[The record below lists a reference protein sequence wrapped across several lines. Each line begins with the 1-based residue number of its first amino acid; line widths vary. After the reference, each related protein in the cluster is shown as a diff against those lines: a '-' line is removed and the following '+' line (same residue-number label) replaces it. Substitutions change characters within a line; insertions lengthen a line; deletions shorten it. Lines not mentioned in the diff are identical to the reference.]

1 MRAVGG
7 AKIHSDW
14 SASGGRLAYTRDN
27 ASTRLEFGESASG
40 LNIKIFGDTASAY
53 LEWLSASNE
62 LYIASGAKLVN
73 DGTQT
78 FNGAVSFTGS
88 ATTIGNASTDKLSF
102 YGGTATVQQAFV
114 ASGTA
119 SVMAEALRD
128 CLVNLGLM
136 ASA

>member
-7 AKIHSDW
+7 AKIHSNW

-88 ATTIGNASTDKLSF
+88 ATTIGNAPTDKIGLF
-102 YGGTATVQQAFV
+102 GVTATAQQAY
-114 ASGTA
+114 
-119 SVMAEALRD
+119 SVSAAD
-128 CLVNLGLM
+128 IAAALVNLGLM